1 MCLGEDMTE
10 PTPEIHPSNNPE
22 SRAGARDSTQ
32 TVARASDGGAPPK
45 DALPAGAEPEVNPG
59 GTAGGDPLAGLVM
72 DEDDAKE
79 AVVPKDLPME
89 VEERGYQAGH

>member
-1 MCLGEDMTE
+1 MTE
-10 PTPEIHPSNNPE
+10 PTPEIDPRNNPE
-22 SRAGARDSTQ
+22 SRAGERDST
-32 TVARASDGGAPPK
+32 TSVSRASDGGAPPK
-45 DALPAGAEPEVNPG
+45 DALPAGTEPDVNPG

-89 VEERGYQAGH
+89 VEERGSQFGH